1 MAAVPASVVPS
12 AAITGRRR
20 PTPIPRNASVNWLRS
35 NTRICAACLRRR
47 HVDSFGN
54 DGKGHRNR
62 RCAPCSKAHV
72 PIPWEARRATKRI
85 MRRALEVA
93 RLLLSVRDGL
103 RTTELAARL
112 AVTERTA
119 YRLLRAAELAGW
131 PLVKDDD
138 HRWRLA

>member
-1 MAAVPASVVPS
+1 MAAVQVPGVS
-12 AAITGRRR
+12 GVKRRA
-20 PTPIPRNASVNWLRS
+20 PIPRNASVNWLHA
-35 NTRICAACLRRR
+35 NTRVCASCRRRR
-47 HVDSFGN
+47 HIHSYALDGFGRR
-54 DGKGHRNR
+54 DR
-62 RCAPCSKAHV
+62 RCATCKKSHV
-72 PIPWEARRATKRI
+72 PIPWEARRATKRV
-85 MRRALEVA
+85 MRRALEMA